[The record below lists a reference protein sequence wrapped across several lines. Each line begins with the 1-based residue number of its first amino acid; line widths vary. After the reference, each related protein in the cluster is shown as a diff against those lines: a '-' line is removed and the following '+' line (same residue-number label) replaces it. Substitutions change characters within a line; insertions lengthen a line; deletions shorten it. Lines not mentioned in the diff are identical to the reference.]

1 MCTSLPVLASG
12 GSSSSYGRVI
22 VVHDHFWLQRLV
34 YHVSIATG
42 AASHVHVCSLLAVAT
57 NLRLLETA
65 RIASHH
71 HVALVVRIRHVIVLL
86 FADSFAA
93 VRSHWAT

>member
-1 MCTSLPVLASG
+1 MRASLAVLASG
-12 GSSSSYGRVI
+12 GASCSYGRVI
-22 VVHDHFWLQRLV
+22 LVHDHSWLQRLV
-34 YHVSIATG
+34 YHVSVAAGT
-42 AASHVHVCSLLAVAT
+42 ASHVHVCSLLAVAT

-65 RIASHH
+65 WVASHH

-93 VRSHWAT
+93 VRSHWTT